1 MEHIVEVREFLA
13 GYEKTAKTMEK
24 ELAGITGILQFD
36 FTEDNNGYWYIEFV
50 DGKIKPLMKGRALN
64 PTMTIAGAYET
75 FYGLKT
81 GKLKAEEVLPTG
93 KLKLGGDTGFTMKL
107 RAAGLV

>member
-1 MEHIVEVREFLA
+1 MDNIKTVRDFLSE
-13 GYEKTAKTMEK
+13 YEKMAGKMEK
-24 ELAGITGILQFD
+24 ELSGITGILQFD
-36 FTEDNNGYWYIEFV
+36 FTEDDNGYWYIEFV
-50 DGKIKPLMKGRALN
+50 DGKVKPLMEDRAVN
-64 PTMTIAGAYET
+64 PTMTISGAYEV

-107 RAAGLV
+107 RSAGLV